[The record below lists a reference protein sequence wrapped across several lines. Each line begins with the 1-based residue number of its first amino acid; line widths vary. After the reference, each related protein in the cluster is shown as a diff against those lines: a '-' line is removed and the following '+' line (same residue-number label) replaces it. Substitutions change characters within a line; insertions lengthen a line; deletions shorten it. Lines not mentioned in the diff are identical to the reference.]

1 MRVNSAMD
9 VINLM
14 NDDIYFPGFFLLES
28 TIDFEKIT
36 SLDNL
41 SGEDR
46 GTFLHE
52 YVHYLQDVTLP
63 CKLYEFNQNC
73 NLLSA
78 TIEWLQ
84 KNKKESK
91 GISLAIGDMFE
102 NNEKTEKGKE
112 VNIKTMIL
120 DTLLGDSAEDIVV
133 YLQDVSDPCVE
144 SLIDDMVKE
153 YCISQRIADRYKKY
167 VEIKYDNKSY
177 VFGSRCITESM
188 AYLIECEVYG
198 ASKRVNELPYNACE
212 MICEKIYPEFAQN
225 KKMILALC
233 ELSLHWVYSG
243 YIFYTVLE
251 KMKEENFLP
260 CNMIELYN
268 FVKKYPVAL
277 NYFVDEGR
285 AIFYNTIKYIDFLFP
300 KHDSHEYVMKTNRYL
315 KTIIVRGWKK
325 RLMNPFLVSDVA
337 WQSDILQAEF
347 YYSTLLEWF
356 SLPLMRDKNGNL
368 WNLLGDDYIFPI
380 LALKTLIDIFYRE
393 RYDPHATSSAY
404 KCYCFEICRQHHQER
419 FDETVCRE
427 TPWKQAELENNFCL
441 FAYYWKYFQL

>member
-1 MRVNSAMD
+1 MKAYRLLD
-9 VINLM
+9 M

-28 TIDFEKIT
+28 TMDFEKIT

-78 TIEWLQ
+78 MIEWLQ

-120 DTLLGDSAEDIVV
+120 DTILGDYYEDIVV

-188 AYLIECEVYG
+188 AYLIEYEVYG
-198 ASKRVNELPYNACE
+198 ARKRSDELPYNACE
-212 MICEKIYPEFAQN
+212 LVCEKIYPKYAQN
-225 KKMILALC
+225 KKMIIALC
-233 ELSLHWVYSG
+233 ELSLHWPYAG
-243 YIFYTVLE
+243 YIFCEILK
-251 KMKEENFLP
+251 KMKEKKFLP
-260 CNMIELYN
+260 CNSSELYN
-268 FVKKYPVAL
+268 FVRNYPIL
-277 NYFVDEGR
+277 LRYFVEEGKELVSN
-285 AIFYNTIKYIDFLFP
+285 AIRFIDFLFP
-300 KHDSHEYVMKTNRYL
+300 AKNSHEYIMRTNEYF
-315 KTIIVRGWKK
+315 KSIILLGWKK
-325 RLMNPFLVSDVA
+325 RLMNPFLISNIAFQFDTM
-337 WQSDILQAEF
+337 QSEF
-347 YYSTLLEWF
+347 YYSILIEWF
-356 SLPLMRDKNGNL
+356 SMPLIRDKNGILRNL
-368 WNLLGDDYIFPI
+368 VGIDYVFPI
-380 LALKTLIDIFYRE
+380 LAMKALADIFYGK
-393 RYDPHATSSAY
+393 RYNQRVTLSKY
-404 KCYCFEICRQHHQER
+404 KCYCFEICQQHHQER
-419 FDETVCRE
+419 FDEKICRE